1 MSLKLEVEAASGVAD
16 SGDPEQDLAD
26 LVREIGEVAQT
37 AGSGALFL
45 IDEMHN
51 LDSDSLAAICIA
63 FQAVSRAGLPV
74 AMAAAGLPDLLR
86 LGEALG
92 DRGKQDSARDVLQQA
107 AERANALDMPAL
119 ASDAARRLATG

>member
-1 MSLKLEVEAASGVAD
+1 VSLKLEVEAASGVAD
-16 SGDPEQDLAD
+16 SGDPEQDLTD

-107 AERANALDMPAL
+107 AERADALDMPAL